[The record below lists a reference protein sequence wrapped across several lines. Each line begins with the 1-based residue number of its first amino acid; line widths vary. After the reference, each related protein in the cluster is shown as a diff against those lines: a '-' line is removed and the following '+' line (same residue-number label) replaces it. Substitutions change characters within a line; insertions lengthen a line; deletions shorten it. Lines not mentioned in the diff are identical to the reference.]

1 MATKPLV
8 RRSILV
14 SKQSVRVARGHRR
27 PLRCTPSC
35 FYPASRRSLAIRSR
49 PRSMP
54 DSCPSDGGL
63 VVLREIERRLG
74 LADVITGPL
83 RDDRDLLA

>member
-1 MATKPLV
+1 
-8 RRSILV
+8 
-14 SKQSVRVARGHRR
+14 
-27 PLRCTPSC
+27 
-35 FYPASRRSLAIRSR
+35 
-49 PRSMP
+49 MP